1 MGRIKPVSYVK
12 PMSGGR
18 SSPHLILF
26 DDGHKYVVKFKNNPQ
41 GNWVVTYEYIVN
53 TLASR
58 LQLPIP
64 QFKIVRIRS
73 DFIKENKELAKIGF
87 KSGSQFASQFIENSV
102 TFLDLPN
109 NLAKE
114 HIVNADQI
122 AGLIVFDHW
131 IGNSDRNTKNLL
143 FLPADKDGNRYEFK
157 MIDHANCFNIS
168 TTNPERKFLPLKVR
182 KKEIYRWCNT
192 LLDDKKQLK
201 SFVDRILAIK
211 NEEIQELIHSMSG
224 DWLVDDQTKD
234 RLYRHIKYAKKAL
247 PKTIDEYIKWYV
259 KGRK

>member
-53 TLASR
+53 TLAKR

-64 QFKIVRIRS
+64 QYKVVKIRS
-73 DFIKENKELAKIGF
+73 QFIKENKELEKIGF
-87 KSGSQFASQFIENSV
+87 KPGNQFASQYIEDSV
-102 TFLDLPN
+102 TFLNLPS
-109 NLAKE
+109 NLTRDQL
-114 HIVNADQI
+114 VNADQI

-143 FLPADKDGNRYEFK
+143 FLPADAEGNQYEFK

-168 TTNPERKFLPLKVR
+168 TSNPERKFLPLKVR

-192 LLDDKKQLK
+192 LLDDTKQLN
-201 SFVDRILAIK
+201 SYVDRILEIK
-211 NEEIQELIHSMSG
+211 NEEIYKLIYSMSS
-224 DWLVDDQTKD
+224 DWLVDEDAKE

-247 PKTIDEYIKWYV
+247 PKTIDDYIKWYL
-259 KGRK
+259 KRKK